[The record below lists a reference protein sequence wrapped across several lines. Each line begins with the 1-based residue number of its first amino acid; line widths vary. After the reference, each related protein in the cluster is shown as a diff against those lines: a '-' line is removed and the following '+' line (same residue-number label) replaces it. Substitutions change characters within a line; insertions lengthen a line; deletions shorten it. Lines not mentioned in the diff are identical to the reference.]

1 LGEFYVHW
9 KACAIDGPGGG
20 GKSTLAAQLAADV
33 GAAVISMDSFLLPE
47 SKYRVSAI
55 AKNYDLD
62 RFYEEVTEPLLDGR
76 DINYR
81 VMDLATG
88 TLGAQRIGIPAGS
101 PVIVEGVY
109 SMELSFR
116 DAYNF
121 TIFVDAPKEHLM
133 TRAFS
138 LEPGSRS
145 WLDKWLEGEETYF
158 VAQHPKLAATLV
170 LDGTKPFP
178 PTTEILKYL
187 SSNRA
192 QG

>member
-1 LGEFYVHW
+1 
-9 KACAIDGPGGG
+9 
-20 GKSTLAAQLAADV
+20 
-33 GAAVISMDSFLLPE
+33 MDSFLLPE
-47 SKYRVSAI
+47 SKHRVSAI

-62 RFYEEVTEPLLDGR
+62 RLYEEVTEPLLDNR
-76 DINYR
+76 DINFR

-88 TLGAQRIGIPAGS
+88 ALGAQKITIPSGT

-116 DAYNF
+116 DSYDF
-121 TIFVDAPKEHLM
+121 MIFVDAPKEHLM

-138 LEPGSRS
+138 LEVVSKS

-170 LDGTKPFP
+170 LDGTQPFP
-178 PTTEILKYL
+178 SSAEIMGKIE
-187 SSNRA
+187 SRRA
-192 QG
+192 EA

>member
-1 LGEFYVHW
+1 VHW

-20 GKSTLAAQLAADV
+20 GKSTLAAQLGEEL
-33 GAAVISMDSFLLPE
+33 GATVISMDSFILPE

-62 RFYEEVTEPLLDGR
+62 RFYEEVTEPLLDGK

-81 VMDLATG
+81 VMDLSTG
-88 TLGAQRIGIPAGS
+88 TLGAQRVNIPFGR

-116 DAYNF
+116 DSYDF
-121 TIFVDAPKEHLM
+121 TIFVDAPKEALM
-133 TRAFS
+133 ARAFS
-138 LEPGSRS
+138 LEIGSKS

-178 PTTEILKYL
+178 ATAEIMNYL
-187 SSNRA
+187 SSKQA
-192 QG
+192 EG

>member
-1 LGEFYVHW
+1 VHW

-20 GKSTLAAQLAADV
+20 GKSTLAAQLASDL
-33 GAAVISMDSFLLPE
+33 GASVISMDSFLLPE
-47 SKYRVSAI
+47 SKHRLSAI

-62 RFYEEVTEPLLDGR
+62 RFYEEVTESLLDEK

-81 VMDLATG
+81 VMDVSTG
-88 TLGAQRIGIPAGS
+88 TLGAQRINIPAGS

-116 DAYNF
+116 DSYSF
-121 TIFVDAPKEHLM
+121 TIFVDAPKEQLM

-138 LEPGSRS
+138 LEAGSRS

-170 LDGTKPFP
+170 LDGTQPFP
-178 PTTEILKYL
+178 STDEIMGKIE
-187 SSNRA
+187 SNRSEA
-192 QG
+192 

>member
-1 LGEFYVHW
+1 MHW

-20 GKSTLAAQLAADV
+20 GKSTLAAQLASDLRAT
-33 GAAVISMDSFLLPE
+33 VISMDSFLLPE
-47 SKYRVSAI
+47 SKHRVSAI

-62 RFYEEVTEPLLDGR
+62 RFYEEVTEALLDGT

-81 VMDLATG
+81 VMDLASG
-88 TLGAQRIGIPAGS
+88 TLGAQRINIPAGS

-138 LEPGSRS
+138 LEPGSSS

-170 LDGTKPFP
+170 LDGTQPFP
-178 PTTEILKYL
+178 STAQIMEKIEA
-187 SSNRA
+187 NRA
-192 QG
+192 LA

>member
-1 LGEFYVHW
+1 VHW

-20 GKSTLAAQLAADV
+20 GKSTLAAQLASDLSV
-33 GAAVISMDSFLLPE
+33 SVISMDAFLLPE
-47 SKYRVSAI
+47 GKYRVSAI

-62 RFYEEVTEPLLDGR
+62 RFYQEVTEPLLDER

-88 TLGAQRIGIPAGS
+88 TLGTQRVNIPAANR
-101 PVIVEGVY
+101 VIIEGVY

-116 DAYNF
+116 DSFNF

-138 LEPGSRS
+138 LEAGSRS

-178 PTTEILKYL
+178 LTAEIMQQVELTR
-187 SSNRA
+187 SQA
-192 QG
+192 

>member
-1 LGEFYVHW
+1 MHW

-20 GKSTLAAQLAADV
+20 GKSTLAAQLAADLD
-33 GAAVISMDSFLLPE
+33 ATVISMDSFVLPE

-62 RFYEEVTEPLLDGR
+62 RFYEEVTEPLLDHR

-81 VMDLATG
+81 IMDQATG
-88 TLGAQRIGIPAGS
+88 NLSAQKVHVPAGQK
-101 PVIVEGVY
+101 VIVEGVY
-109 SMELSFR
+109 SLELSFR
-116 DAYNF
+116 DSYDF
-121 TIFVDAPKEHLM
+121 TIFVEAPKDALM
-133 TRAFS
+133 ARAFS
-138 LEPGSRS
+138 LEIGGKS

-178 PTTEILKYL
+178 ATAELVNHVSAK
-187 SSNRA
+187 RA
-192 QG
+192 ES

>member
-1 LGEFYVHW
+1 MHW

-20 GKSTLAAQLAADV
+20 GKSTLAAQLASDL
-33 GAAVISMDSFLLPE
+33 GASVISMDAFLLPE
-47 SKYRVSAI
+47 NKYRVSAI

-62 RFYEEVTEPLLDGR
+62 RFYEEVTESLLDER

-88 TLGAQRIGIPAGS
+88 TLGSQRVNIPAGS
-101 PVIVEGVY
+101 PVIIEGVY

-116 DAYNF
+116 DSYSF

-138 LEPGSRS
+138 LEAGSKS

-178 PTTEILKYL
+178 STAEIMEQIEIR
-187 SSNRA
+187 RA
-192 QG
+192 RA

>member
-1 LGEFYVHW
+1 MHW

-20 GKSTLAAQLAADV
+20 GKSTLAAQLATV
-33 GAAVISMDSFLLPE
+33 LGATVISMDSFLLPE
-47 SKYRVSAI
+47 SKHRVSAI

-62 RFYEEVTEPLLDGR
+62 RFFEEVTEPLLDNR

-88 TLGAQRIGIPAGS
+88 ILGAQRVTVASGQKVIIEGI
-101 PVIVEGVY
+101 Y
-109 SMELSFR
+109 SLELSFR
-116 DAYNF
+116 DSYDF
-121 TIFVDAPKEHLM
+121 SIFVDAPKEVLM
-133 TRAFS
+133 ARAFS
-138 LEPGSRS
+138 LESGAQS

-178 PTTEILKYL
+178 ATAEIMNYL
-187 SSNRA
+187 SEKRA
-192 QG
+192 EG